1 MIYVQW
7 YALFVKTGEEEDM
20 RKYLETLLPDI
31 NMKILIPKRKLQER
45 RKGKVYEVIRT
56 LLPGYVLVKTE
67 MDVDFYYRLKKL
79 PGLLKILRDESEPL
93 PIPEHEIA
101 VILALTNQGDVIEFS
116 EVYKEGDRIKVA
128 RGPMKGLEG
137 IIESYDHRKKR
148 LKIRLEILGQVKGR
162 HRGGVCKYTG
172 IKYVIFSNNQDKG
185 LAVSAQGF

>member
-1 MIYVQW
+1 VQW

-101 VILALTNQGDVIEFS
+101 VILALTNQGDVIDFS
-116 EVYKEGDRIKVA
+116 EIYKEGDRIKVA

-148 LKIRLEILGQVKGR
+148 LKIRLEILGQVKKVDIGAEF
-162 HRGGVCKYTG
+162 VN
-172 IKYVIFSNNQDKG
+172 IQV
-185 LAVSAQGF
+185 

>member
-67 MDVDFYYRLKKL
+67 MDVDFYYRLKKM

-101 VILALTNQGDVIEFS
+101 VILALTNQGDVIDFS
-116 EVYKEGDRIKVA
+116 EIYKEGDRIKVA

-148 LKIRLEILGQVKGR
+148 LKIRLEILGQVKKVDIGAEF
-162 HRGGVCKYTG
+162 VN
-172 IKYVIFSNNQDKG
+172 IQV
-185 LAVSAQGF
+185 

>member
-101 VILALTNQGDVIEFS
+101 VILALTNQGDVIDFS
-116 EVYKEGDRIKVA
+116 EIYKEGDRIKVA

-148 LKIRLEILGQVKGR
+148 LKIRLEILGQVKKVDIGAEF
-162 HRGGVCKYTG
+162 VN
-172 IKYVIFSNNQDKG
+172 IQV
-185 LAVSAQGF
+185 

>member
-45 RKGKVYEVIRT
+45 RKGKVYEVIKT

-148 LKIRLEILGQVKGR
+148 LKIRLEILGQVKKVDIGAEF
-162 HRGGVCKYTG
+162 VN
-172 IKYVIFSNNQDKG
+172 IQV
-185 LAVSAQGF
+185 

>member
-1 MIYVQW
+1 VIYVQW

-45 RKGKVYEVIRT
+45 RKGKVYEVIKT

-101 VILALTNQGDVIEFS
+101 VILALTNQGDVIDFS
-116 EVYKEGDRIKVA
+116 EIYKEGDRIKVA

-148 LKIRLEILGQVKGR
+148 LKIRLEILGQVKKVDIGAEF
-162 HRGGVCKYTG
+162 VN
-172 IKYVIFSNNQDKG
+172 IQV
-185 LAVSAQGF
+185 

>member
-1 MIYVQW
+1 MQW

-45 RKGKVYEVIRT
+45 RKGKVYEVIKT

-67 MDVDFYYRLKKL
+67 MDVDFYYRLKKM

-101 VILALTNQGDVIEFS
+101 VILALTNQGDVIDFS
-116 EVYKEGDRIKVA
+116 EIYKEGDRIKVA

-148 LKIRLEILGQVKGR
+148 LKIRLEILGQVKKVDIGAEF
-162 HRGGVCKYTG
+162 VN
-172 IKYVIFSNNQDKG
+172 IQV
-185 LAVSAQGF
+185 

>member
-45 RKGKVYEVIRT
+45 RKGKVYEVIKT

-101 VILALTNQGDVIEFS
+101 VILALTNQGDVIDFS

-148 LKIRLEILGQVKGR
+148 LKIRLEILGQVKKVDIGAEF
-162 HRGGVCKYTG
+162 VN
-172 IKYVIFSNNQDKG
+172 IQV
-185 LAVSAQGF
+185 

>member
-45 RKGKVYEVIRT
+45 RKGKVYEVIKT

-67 MDVDFYYRLKKL
+67 MDVDFYYRLKKM

-148 LKIRLEILGQVKGR
+148 LKIRLEILGQVKKVDIGAEF
-162 HRGGVCKYTG
+162 VN
-172 IKYVIFSNNQDKG
+172 IQV
-185 LAVSAQGF
+185 

>member
-45 RKGKVYEVIRT
+45 RKGKVYEVIKT

-101 VILALTNQGDVIEFS
+101 VILALTNQGDVIDFS
-116 EVYKEGDRIKVA
+116 EIYKEGDRIKVA

-148 LKIRLEILGQVKGR
+148 LKIRLEILGQVKKVDIGAEF
-162 HRGGVCKYTG
+162 VN
-172 IKYVIFSNNQDKG
+172 IQV
-185 LAVSAQGF
+185 

>member
-7 YALFVKTGEEEDM
+7 YALFVKTGKEEDM

-45 RKGKVYEVIRT
+45 RKGKVYEVIKT

-101 VILALTNQGDVIEFS
+101 VILALTNQGDVIDFS
-116 EVYKEGDRIKVA
+116 EIYKEGDRIKVA

-148 LKIRLEILGQVKGR
+148 LKIRLEILGQVKKVDIGAEF
-162 HRGGVCKYTG
+162 VN
-172 IKYVIFSNNQDKG
+172 IQV
-185 LAVSAQGF
+185 

>member
-1 MIYVQW
+1 VIYVQW

-45 RKGKVYEVIRT
+45 RKGKVYEVIKT

-148 LKIRLEILGQVKGR
+148 LKIRLEILGQVKKVDIGAEF
-162 HRGGVCKYTG
+162 VN
-172 IKYVIFSNNQDKG
+172 IQV
-185 LAVSAQGF
+185 

>member
-1 MIYVQW
+1 VQW

-148 LKIRLEILGQVKGR
+148 LKIRLEILGQVKKVDIGAEF
-162 HRGGVCKYTG
+162 VN
-172 IKYVIFSNNQDKG
+172 IQV
-185 LAVSAQGF
+185 

>member
-1 MIYVQW
+1 VIYVQW

-101 VILALTNQGDVIEFS
+101 VILALTNQGDVIDFS

-148 LKIRLEILGQVKGR
+148 LKIRLEILGQVKKVDIGAEF
-162 HRGGVCKYTG
+162 VN
-172 IKYVIFSNNQDKG
+172 IQV
-185 LAVSAQGF
+185 

>member
-20 RKYLETLLPDI
+20 RKYLETFLPDI

-148 LKIRLEILGQVKGR
+148 LKIRLEILGQVKKVDIGAEF
-162 HRGGVCKYTG
+162 VN
-172 IKYVIFSNNQDKG
+172 IQV
-185 LAVSAQGF
+185 

>member
-116 EVYKEGDRIKVA
+116 EIYKEGDRIKVA

-148 LKIRLEILGQVKGR
+148 LKIRLEILGQVKR
-162 HRGGVCKYTG
+162 
-172 IKYVIFSNNQDKG
+172 
-185 LAVSAQGF
+185 

>member
-148 LKIRLEILGQVKGR
+148 LKIRLEILGQVKR
-162 HRGGVCKYTG
+162 
-172 IKYVIFSNNQDKG
+172 
-185 LAVSAQGF
+185 

>member
-1 MIYVQW
+1 VIYVQW

-148 LKIRLEILGQVKGR
+148 LKIRLEILGQVKKVDIGAEF
-162 HRGGVCKYTG
+162 VN
-172 IKYVIFSNNQDKG
+172 IQV
-185 LAVSAQGF
+185 

>member
-1 MIYVQW
+1 VIYVQW

-101 VILALTNQGDVIEFS
+101 VILALTNQGDVIDFS
-116 EVYKEGDRIKVA
+116 EIYKEGDRIKVA

-148 LKIRLEILGQVKGR
+148 LKIRLEILGQVKKVDIGAEF
-162 HRGGVCKYTG
+162 VN
-172 IKYVIFSNNQDKG
+172 IQV
-185 LAVSAQGF
+185 

>member
-1 MIYVQW
+1 VQW

-45 RKGKVYEVIRT
+45 RKGKVYEVIKT

-148 LKIRLEILGQVKGR
+148 LKIRLEILGQVKKVDIGAEF
-162 HRGGVCKYTG
+162 VN
-172 IKYVIFSNNQDKG
+172 IQV
-185 LAVSAQGF
+185 

>member
-1 MIYVQW
+1 
-7 YALFVKTGEEEDM
+7 
-20 RKYLETLLPDI
+20 
-31 NMKILIPKRKLQER
+31 
-45 RKGKVYEVIRT
+45 
-56 LLPGYVLVKTE
+56 

-148 LKIRLEILGQVKGR
+148 LKIRLEILGQVKKVDIGAEF
-162 HRGGVCKYTG
+162 VN
-172 IKYVIFSNNQDKG
+172 IQV
-185 LAVSAQGF
+185 

>member
-45 RKGKVYEVIRT
+45 RKGKVYEEIKT
-56 LLPGYVLVKTE
+56 LMPGYVLVKTE
-67 MDVDFYYRLKKL
+67 MDVDFYYRLKKM

-148 LKIRLEILGQVKGR
+148 LKIRLEILGQVKKVDIGAEF
-162 HRGGVCKYTG
+162 VN
-172 IKYVIFSNNQDKG
+172 IQV
-185 LAVSAQGF
+185 

>member
-45 RKGKVYEVIRT
+45 RKGKVYEVIKT

-67 MDVDFYYRLKKL
+67 MDVDFYYRLKKM

-101 VILALTNQGDVIEFS
+101 VILALTNQGDVIDFS
-116 EVYKEGDRIKVA
+116 EIYKEGDRIKVA

-148 LKIRLEILGQVKGR
+148 LKIRLEILGQVKKVDIGAEF
-162 HRGGVCKYTG
+162 VN
-172 IKYVIFSNNQDKG
+172 IQV
-185 LAVSAQGF
+185 